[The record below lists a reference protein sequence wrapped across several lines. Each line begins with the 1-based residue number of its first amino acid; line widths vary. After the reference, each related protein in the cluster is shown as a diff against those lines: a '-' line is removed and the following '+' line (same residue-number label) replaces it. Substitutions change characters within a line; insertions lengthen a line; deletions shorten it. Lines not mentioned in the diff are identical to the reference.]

1 MVTSS
6 AQPPPGFR
14 PKNCWVGGRLS
25 KNSETASFSA
35 PLTLPQNP
43 RGAHGN
49 RLPSIIF
56 AEKRDLFREAAYKRY
71 TVPVGHR
78 LE

>member
-6 AQPPPGFR
+6 AQPPPGFH
-14 PKNCWVGGRLS
+14 PTIAGSG
-25 KNSETASFSA
+25 ASSLRTRRHFQCA
-35 PLTLPQNP
+35 FALPQNP
-43 RGAHGN
+43 LVAHGD
-49 RLPSIIF
+49 RPLSIIF
-56 AEKRDLFREAAYKRY
+56 AEKRDLFSEAAYKRY